1 MNNAL
6 GFLVAIAK
14 YKIGDLVRYR
24 YYDKELEDYVSLE
37 TVIVMVRYCSDKFLG
52 PYVDYIIRDWDS
64 EVSENE
70 LEEI

>member
-1 MNNAL
+1 MNSAL
-6 GFLVAIAK
+6 GFIVAIAK
-14 YKIGDLVRYR
+14 FKIGDSVRYR

-37 TVIVMVRYCSDKFLG
+37 TAIVMVRYCSDKFLG

-70 LEEI
+70 LERI